1 MANTATGHRA
11 LDFPELFEQLSNFN
25 PVLAIP
31 VVFLFKTTS
40 TFREDVLQRL
50 LLGKGEPLPEH
61 VERRNLGAVPWYR
74 TSKPSRGVVPRA
86 EGDVPKVTGQC
97 ILIDQD
103 LLEEEKCIISQE
115 FEKSEVQQT
124 HECAIVPIADAYHFL
139 CTEPYYQSW
148 FDSGSLDAAC
158 RLEPEPAVEAEEV
171 ITDTELPVLL
181 PENCTP
187 EKEEHLTGLFEVD
200 WFEASEPDF
209 VRIPISYVDGE
220 STDAATKQDENISN
234 LMQHFLDR
242 GWFPHDFIIIDDMAV
257 SSLPFDE
264 EHFPTFLYG
273 TKLSIWHE
281 AAERQ
286 TIAIDSLGYAIGR
299 LKMKNMDDYMMML
312 GASVKGMGLGHFVG
326 DREDYKH
333 YYWGCWK
340 DENGVVS
347 EDIKP
352 HFMYD

>member
-31 VVFLFKTTS
+31 GIFLFKTTS
-40 TFREDVLQRL
+40 TFREDIVQRL

-61 VERRNLGAVPWYR
+61 AERRNLAAVPWFR

-115 FEKSEVQQT
+115 FEKPEVQQT

-158 RLEPEPAVEAEEV
+158 RLEPELAVEAEEV
-171 ITDTELPVLL
+171 MTDTELPVLL
-181 PENCTP
+181 PDNCTP
-187 EKEEHLTGLFEVD
+187 EKEEQLIGLFEVD

-209 VRIPISYVDGE
+209 VRIPLSYVDGE
-220 STDAATKQDENISN
+220 SVDAATKQDENISN

-286 TIAIDSLGYAIGR
+286 TIAIDNLGYAIGR

-326 DREDYKH
+326 DREDYKC

-340 DENGVVS
+340 DENGAVD
-347 EDIKP
+347 EYIKP
-352 HFMYD
+352 RFMYD